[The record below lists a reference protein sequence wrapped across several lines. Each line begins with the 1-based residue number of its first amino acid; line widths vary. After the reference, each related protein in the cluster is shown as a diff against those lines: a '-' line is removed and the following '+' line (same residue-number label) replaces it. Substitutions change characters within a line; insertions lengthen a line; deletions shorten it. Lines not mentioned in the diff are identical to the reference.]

1 MISIYRD
8 KNGQH
13 WADGEEFKPSGVKE
27 YRKTALARAVQMTEV
42 FQVETLEG
50 IMEGKA
56 GDWLMIGVNGEMYPC
71 DADIFD
77 KSYEPA

>member
-1 MISIYRD
+1 MISIHRD
-8 KNGQH
+8 RDGQH
-13 WADGEEFKPSGVKE
+13 WVDGKEFAPDGVQE

-50 IMEGKA
+50 VMEGQA

-71 DADIFD
+71 AAEVFN
-77 KSYEPA
+77 KSYELA

>member
-13 WADGEEFKPSGVKE
+13 WVDGKKFKPDGVRE
-27 YRKTALARAVQMTEV
+27 YRKTALARAVQMTEI

-50 IMEGKA
+50 IMEGQA

-71 DADIFD
+71 DAGVFD